1 MKTILIIED
10 DTALLENTAELLEL
24 ENFKVLTAS
33 NGADGVRL
41 ATINIPDL
49 IVCDIMMPK
58 QDGYTVLKKL
68 SLNKTTQN
76 IPFIFLSA
84 KTERKEI
91 RLGMDLGADDY
102 ITKPFENEELISSI
116 NSRLAKAKLL
126 NKTTAPLDQ
135 GKYKDLN
142 DLKNYFDDYGEL
154 SNYTK
159 GDIIYQ
165 EGDRANKVFLVLK
178 GLIKTHKMDQNG
190 KELITAIQK
199 PDDFIG
205 FTSFVDNNTYEES
218 ATVVE
223 DVELAVIY
231 KNALKELLAGSSNL
245 SLELMNVLTA
255 NLSITKDQ
263 LLQMAYSSVQR
274 KTART
279 ILQFAEVLDRGL
291 LGEIKISRN
300 DLASV
305 AGIAPESLIR
315 TLSSFKKKGFVEIEG
330 RNIKILKLVELQN
343 LE

>member
-231 KNALKELLAGSSNL
+231 KNALKELLAESSNL

>member
-154 SNYTK
+154 SNYAK
-159 GDIIYQ
+159 GEIIYQ
-165 EGDRANKVFLVLK
+165 EGDRANKIFLILK

>member
-1 MKTILIIED
+1 
-10 DTALLENTAELLEL
+10 
-24 ENFKVLTAS
+24 
-33 NGADGVRL
+33 
-41 ATINIPDL
+41 
-49 IVCDIMMPK
+49 
-58 QDGYTVLKKL
+58 
-68 SLNKTTQN
+68 
-76 IPFIFLSA
+76 
-84 KTERKEI
+84 
-91 RLGMDLGADDY
+91 
-102 ITKPFENEELISSI
+102 
-116 NSRLAKAKLL
+116 
-126 NKTTAPLDQ
+126 
-135 GKYKDLN
+135 
-142 DLKNYFDDYGEL
+142 
-154 SNYTK
+154 
-159 GDIIYQ
+159 
-165 EGDRANKVFLVLK
+165 
-178 GLIKTHKMDQNG
+178 
-190 KELITAIQK
+190 
-199 PDDFIG
+199 
-205 FTSFVDNNTYEES
+205 
-218 ATVVE
+218 VVE

-231 KNALKELLAGSSNL
+231 KNALKELLAESSNL